1 MSNNIFYIYS
11 DGTGS
16 YPIAELQAVY
26 AKLRQGLQAADYGA
40 TFSLLGDDGNTYN
53 FFNNLPTPPAP
64 EPSPDP
70 NQNNNYPNFIPVVQF
85 EGFTPATPT
94 SNTTSYAS
102 ETTIILIISTVVLS
116 AYYYKT
122 KYSR

>member
-1 MSNNIFYIYS
+1 MSNNLFFIYNN
-11 DGTGS
+11 GTGS
-16 YPIAELQAVY
+16 YQISELQAVY
-26 AKLRQGLQAADYGA
+26 AKLRQELQAADYGA

-53 FFNNLPTPPAP
+53 FFNNLPMPAP
-64 EPSPDP
+64 MPAPSPTP
-70 NQNNNYPNFIPVVQF
+70 NNYPNFIPVVQF

-102 ETTIILIISTVVLS
+102 KTTIILIISTVVLS
-116 AYYYKT
+116 TYYYKT

>member
-1 MSNNIFYIYS
+1 MSNNIFYIFN

-16 YPIAELQAVY
+16 FPIAELQNVY
-26 AKLRQGLQAADYGA
+26 AKLKQGWQAADYPA
-40 TFSLLGDDGNTYN
+40 EFSLLGDDGVTYN
-53 FFNNLPTPPAP
+53 FFNNLPTPPPMPAP
-64 EPSPDP
+64 PSPTP
-70 NQNNNYPNFIPVVQF
+70 APYPNFIPVVQF